1 MAALNIDFSKV
12 EASTGVQP
20 ALPTGWQ
27 NCVVEESEHKPTSNN
42 ATTGNELIA
51 IKVKVLDGPY
61 AGRVAFKTFNYK
73 NQNAQAQD
81 IGWGEMKAL
90 NDALGIV
97 QPLDTVEW
105 HMKPIKVHFKY
116 KPARTLPD
124 NTTTGEPGKS
134 YDEGNDI
141 NGFKNINDHSV
152 EVNHNVQTRSG
163 GSSVTVAPSFA
174 QGGSPVPQVGAQASS
189 SLAAVMAAA
198 QTPVVAAATPTPTPE
213 PTPVPTP
220 IPVAAVIPVAAPVPV
235 VKQYRMTGKL
245 PGVTAEQFRATDPA
259 WTDEKL
265 IQEGYME
272 EVPNVPATPAIPTAA
287 AIPTAQPAATAAAP
301 AASTAASG
309 GAEVPPWL
317 AGK

>member
-1 MAALNIDFSKV
+1 MAVLNIDFSRV

-27 NCVVEESEHKPTSNN
+27 NCIVEESEHKPTANN
-42 ATTGNELIA
+42 ATTGNELIS

-61 AGRVAFKTFNYK
+61 ANRVAFKTFNYK
-73 NQNAQAQD
+73 NSNQQAQD

-90 NDALGIV
+90 NDALGIE
-97 QPLDTVEW
+97 QPLDTTEW
-105 HMKPIKVHFKY
+105 HNRPVKIHFKY
-116 KPARTLPD
+116 KPARQLPD
-124 NTTTGEPGKS
+124 DPNTGAPGKA

-141 NGFKNINDHSV
+141 NGFKSINDTSV
-152 EVNHNVQTRSG
+152 EVNHNVSVRSG

-198 QTPVVAAATPTPTPE
+198 QTPVVAAAAPTPTPE
-213 PTPVPTP
+213 PTPTPTP
-220 IPVAAVIPVAAPVPV
+220 IPAAAVIPVAAPVPV

-287 AIPTAQPAATAAAP
+287 AIPTAQSAATAVAP
-301 AASTAASG
+301 AASTATA
-309 GAEVPPWL
+309 GADVPPWL

>member
-1 MAALNIDFSKV
+1 MAVLNIDFSRV

-27 NCVVEESEHKPTSNN
+27 NCVVEESEHKPTANN
-42 ATTGNELIA
+42 ATTGNELIS

-61 AGRVAFKTFNYK
+61 ANRVAFKTFNFK
-73 NQNAQAQD
+73 NSNQQAQD

-90 NDALGIV
+90 NDALGIA

-105 HMKPIKVHFKY
+105 HMKPVKIHFKY

-124 NTTTGEPGKS
+124 DPNTGAPGKT

-141 NGFKNINDHSV
+141 NGFKNINDTSV
-152 EVNHNVQTRSG
+152 EVNHNVSVRSG

-198 QTPVVAAATPTPTPE
+198 QAPVVAAAE
-213 PTPVPTP
+213 PVIAAQPAPA
-220 IPVAAVIPVAAPVPV
+220 AAVIPQAAAVIHAAVVPV

-245 PGVTAEQFRATDPA
+245 PNVTAEQFRATDPA

-272 EVPNVPATPAIPTAA
+272 EVPNVPAIPTTPAVPSVAVPTAA
-287 AIPTAQPAATAAAP
+287 ATTPAN
-301 AASTAASG
+301 STA
-309 GAEVPPWL
+309 GADVPPWL